1 MALDRKRLIQFMGM
15 TFSNGDGEA
24 LTALRKA
31 NALLH
36 AEGMSWADVLEVK
49 PPPVGMPTGRPKYDF
64 RTPPSRRGS
73 GSYGAKVH
81 RKKPDPERG
90 RNEGSDIQDMLSE
103 LAARKHDMHTM
114 MFIAS
119 INDHWERMSYLT
131 DPQYGALK
139 NVFNGGKW

>member
-31 NALLH
+31 NALLI
-36 AEGMSWADVLEVK
+36 AEGMSWADILEVK
-49 PPPVGMPTGRPKYDF
+49 PPPLGMPTGRKYDF
-64 RTPPSRRGS
+64 RTPPSKR
-73 GSYGAKVH
+73 GSYGSKPH
-81 RKKPDPERG
+81 RRRQEPERG
-90 RNEGSDIQDMLSE
+90 RNMGADIQEMLSE

-119 INDHWERMSYLT
+119 INDHWERLSYLT

-139 NVFNGGKW
+139 NVYNGGKW